1 MCLASWCCHSIWWA
15 RSCSLGHGTVKSTTS
30 GPYLP
35 FTAWC
40 VAWALP
46 GSLLLSALR
55 HPHVVN
61 MSPRCRV
68 CFGHQLVRLIPRFNG
83 EARDEHPH
91 HHHDGHA
98 EGWAYLGWVLMLVAA
113 QVPAAG
119 SNGGCD
125 CRSWCCAAGTQRD
138 AAGCW
143 WWCSQSTKKSR
154 SRTQTW
160 MCGTWYVPLHNPGV
174 VRSRRVMVAC
184 VDVLV
189 VQNAWIGV
197 YQLLFGLITLPAIAL
212 PLTPHHLSLK
222 AFPSYL
228 KAANQCFFGNSVM
241 PTDDCSGDGLPVVVF
256 CFFIVFNVTCTILV
270 ALLQPRA

>member
-1 MCLASWCCHSIWWA
+1 MIRHTHQRSPARSWVGRTSCSVSYTPSCFLVLAAGRLRMCSASWCCHSTWWA

-160 MCGTWYVPLHNPGV
+160 MCGTWYVA
-174 VRSRRVMVAC
+174 STTQASCEVA
-184 VDVLV
+184 V
-189 VQNAWIGV
+189 
-197 YQLLFGLITLPAIAL
+197 
-212 PLTPHHLSLK
+212 
-222 AFPSYL
+222 
-228 KAANQCFFGNSVM
+228 
-241 PTDDCSGDGLPVVVF
+241 
-256 CFFIVFNVTCTILV
+256 
-270 ALLQPRA
+270 